1 MERIRSFEEKM
12 ASCGLSSQRGSL
24 HTLQINLGK
33 YCNLACRHCHVGAG
47 PNKKKENMGE
57 KTAKKLIRLI
67 QEMPDLKC
75 VDLTGGAPELNP
87 WFRDVIESVSRPG
100 LEIID
105 RCNLTVFYE
114 PGQGDTPQFLKK
126 YHVTVVASLPC
137 YQPENVNL
145 QRGDGV
151 FVQSIEALKTLNSLG
166 YGRSDPELQ
175 LHLVYNPIG
184 AVLPPEQ
191 KTLES
196 DYKVRLK
203 QAFGI
208 EFDRLFCITNMPIKR
223 FLVDLKKQKK
233 LNAYYDLLQSNF
245 NADAGKQIMCRSLIS
260 VDWKGDLFD
269 CDFNQ
274 ALNLPLRSTP
284 ANIIDINSLS
294 ELENTN
300 IEFANHCYGCTA
312 GAGSSCTGEVAS

>member
-1 MERIRSFEEKM
+1 MKPKISFEEKV
-12 ASCGLSSQRGSL
+12 ASSGLDSKRGAL
-24 HTLQINLGK
+24 QTLQINLGK

-47 PNKKKENMGE
+47 PTKKKENMGE
-57 KTAKKLIRLI
+57 EVARKLIRLI
-67 QEMPDLKC
+67 NDMPTLAC

-87 WFRDVIESVSRPG
+87 WFRTVIESVSRPG

-114 PGQGDTPQFLKK
+114 PGQEDTPEFLKK
-126 YHVTVVASLPC
+126 HQVTVVASLPC

-151 FVQSIEALKTLNSLG
+151 FSKSIEALKTLNKLG
-166 YGRSDPELQ
+166 YGKSDPKLQ
-175 LHLVYNPIG
+175 MHLVYNPIG

-191 KTLES
+191 KTLEA

-203 QAFGI
+203 DAFGI

-223 FLVDLKKQKK
+223 FLVDLKRQKK
-233 LNAYYDLLQSNF
+233 LGAYYELLQENF
-245 NADAGKQIMCRSLIS
+245 NAEAGRQIMCRSLVS

-274 ALNLPLRSTP
+274 ALDL
-284 ANIIDINSLS
+284 SLK
-294 ELENTN
+294 NKRTN
-300 IEFANHCYGCTA
+300 IMDLE
-312 GAGSSCTGEVAS
+312 SL

>member
-1 MERIRSFEEKM
+1 MKPKISFEEKV
-12 ASCGLSSQRGSL
+12 ASCGLDSKRGAL
-24 HTLQINLGK
+24 QTLQINMGK

-47 PNKKKENMGE
+47 PTKKKENMGE
-57 KTAKKLIRLI
+57 EVARKLIRLI
-67 QEMPDLKC
+67 NDMPTLAC

-87 WFRDVIESVSRPG
+87 WFRPVIESVSRPG

-114 PGQGDTPQFLKK
+114 PGQEETPEFLKK
-126 YHVTVVASLPC
+126 HQVTVVASLPC

-151 FVQSIEALKTLNSLG
+151 FSKSIEALKTLNKLG
-166 YGRSDPELQ
+166 YGKSDPNLQ
-175 LHLVYNPIG
+175 LHLVYNPVG

-191 KTLES
+191 KTLEA
-196 DYKVRLK
+196 DYKIRLK
-203 QAFGI
+203 DAFGI

-233 LNAYYDLLQSNF
+233 LGAYYELLQDNF
-245 NADAGKQIMCRSLIS
+245 NAEAGRQIMCRSLVS

-274 ALNLPLRSTP
+274 ALDLSLKHKRS
-284 ANIIDINSLS
+284 NIMDLESLS
-294 ELENTN
+294 ELDHSD
-300 IEFANHCYGCTA
+300 IVFANHCYGCTA